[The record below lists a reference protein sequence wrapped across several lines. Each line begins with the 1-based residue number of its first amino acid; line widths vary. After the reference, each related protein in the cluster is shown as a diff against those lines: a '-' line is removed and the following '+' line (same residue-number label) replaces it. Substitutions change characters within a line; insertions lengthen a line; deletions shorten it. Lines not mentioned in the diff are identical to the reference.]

1 MNEQQEREFD
11 EKVSSGEW
19 IIGTTLDGDYEEVVW
34 DAVIAFVSRL
44 MEEARGEV
52 FQQVLKVR
60 KGLKRE
66 YSVNGKSND
75 YVDGYNNGLYDFAK
89 EVRSLEAARNK
100 N

>member
-1 MNEQQEREFD
+1 MNEQQEREWD
-11 EKVSSGEW
+11 EKFTGKF
-19 IIGTTLDGDYEEVVW
+19 ITTD
-34 DAVIAFVSRL
+34 DAYDEGVRFADIKAHVSRL

>member
-1 MNEQQEREFD
+1 
-11 EKVSSGEW
+11 
-19 IIGTTLDGDYEEVVW
+19 
-34 DAVIAFVSRL
+34 